1 MSSIDLQQVKK
12 ELIDAG
18 LEIYRTKPSELEIAE
33 RVRLHIMDSG
43 VRVRDDLTVVFTA
56 RSQRSDFPSVAAE
69 TLFEKVRAVVGEP
82 ALQRGYVEENS
93 QTVDVKDPMD
103 DEKILDVWH
112 EVIYAKPADELASV
126 IEEVRWALGLD
137 RYVAPEKKD

>member
-1 MSSIDLQQVKK
+1 VSSIDLQQVKQQ
-12 ELIDAG
+12 LMDAG

-43 VRVRDDLTVVFTA
+43 VRVRSDLTVVFTA

-69 TLFEKVRAVVGEP
+69 KLFDKVRETVGTP
-82 ALQRGYVEENS
+82 ALERGFVEEAA

-103 DEKILDVWH
+103 EAKVLDVWH
-112 EVIYAKPADELASV
+112 EVLYAKPASELSAV
-126 IEEVRWALGLD
+126 VEEVQWALGLD
-137 RYVAPEKKD
+137 RYVSP